1 MQRDPRGAAT
11 AEAVPVKEDI
21 ISFTGCLRGHS
32 PWAGALFRRD
42 AHGGSR
48 LRAAPAESKRSILLQ
63 RNARQDVDLGD
74 KHFDA
79 VDIPDGRINTAF
91 PVYKKSE

>member
-1 MQRDPRGAAT
+1 
-11 AEAVPVKEDI
+11 
-21 ISFTGCLRGHS
+21 
-32 PWAGALFRRD
+32 
-42 AHGGSR
+42 
-48 LRAAPAESKRSILLQ
+48 
-63 RNARQDVDLGD
+63 VDLGD